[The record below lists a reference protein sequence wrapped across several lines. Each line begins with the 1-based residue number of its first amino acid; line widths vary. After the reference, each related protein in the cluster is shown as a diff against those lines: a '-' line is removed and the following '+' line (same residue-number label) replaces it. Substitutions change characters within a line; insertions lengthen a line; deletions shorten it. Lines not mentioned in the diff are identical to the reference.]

1 MISRTKQWLEERAS
15 AFCRSPFGCLVG
27 LFASR
32 MFRGAGD
39 AEAGELDLGVGVILI
54 LLAMPGLLVSL
65 LMFEKYGSFIRFL
78 RGEGAFDPFKAV
90 LPDEYLFIVL
100 SVSVTGAAAL
110 WRWDTIFLDRRDY
123 ANLVPL
129 PLSLGAIFFANLCA
143 LLGLTGAFTIV
154 ANGASVVLFPIA
166 VVGSR
171 PSLSLFLRFAAGHA
185 AAVFAASV
193 FSFFAV
199 FALAGL
205 LTALLPPSAF
215 RRVSLAI
222 RFVSVVTLMILLA
235 TSLTIPDLLKR
246 LSVTNAHRVA
256 VLPPVSFLGV
266 ARTVWVGANDAFSSS
281 MARAAIIALG
291 VSLVTAMVAY
301 GFSFRRSFIRLPE
314 MPDARPMTRISPLLS
329 RLAFSQ
335 KLAFRPSTH
344 RACYQF
350 VSRSLLR
357 STAHLQTLLC
367 FFAVG
372 LVISAETFAAG
383 SYHFSAGQNTV
394 PPVEFLS
401 IPFILGYSV
410 LVGIRFAFEIPLDLR
425 ANWIFQLW
433 LDPDRH
439 DARSVARRVLR
450 EFSLYWM
457 GPLVLLCSLAFW
469 GWMTALLHTA
479 IWSACMLVLV
489 EILLIRFRKM
499 PFTCPYPPFQS
510 HSPLIA
516 VGYLFGFYI
525 FESWLPELDQ
535 WSVLSP
541 INAVWIIPLLG
552 SVLAGLSWYRN
563 QMLDMDKR
571 LTFEE
576 LSKNTFW

>member
-1 MISRTKQWLEERAS
+1 MISRTRQWLEERHS
-15 AFCRSPFGCLVG
+15 AFCRSPFGCLVE
-27 LFASR
+27 LFATR
-32 MFRGAGD
+32 MFRGAAD

-65 LMFEKYGSFIRFL
+65 LMFEKYGSLILFL
-78 RGEGAFDPFKAV
+78 RGERALDPFKAAV
-90 LPDEYLFIVL
+90 PDEYLFIVL

-110 WRWDTIFLDRRDY
+110 WRWDAIFLDRRDY
-123 ANLVPL
+123 ANLAPL

-143 LLGLTGAFTIV
+143 LLALAGVFTIV
-154 ANGASVVLFPIA
+154 ANAASVALFPIA

-193 FSFFAV
+193 FSFFAI

-205 LTALLPPSAF
+205 LTALVPASAF

-222 RFVSVVTLMILLA
+222 RFVLVVALLILLA
-235 TSLTIPDLLKR
+235 TSLTVPDLLGR

-266 ARTVWVGANDAFSSS
+266 ARTVWAGANDTFAAG
-281 MARAAIIALG
+281 MARAAMIALG
-291 VSLVTAMVAY
+291 VSLLTATLAY
-301 GFSFRRSFIRLPE
+301 AFSFRRSFIRLPE
-314 MPDARPMTRISPLLS
+314 LADARPMTRISYFLSPLTFS
-329 RLAFSQ
+329 R
-335 KLAFRPSTH
+335 KLAFRSSTR

-350 VSRSLLR
+350 VSRSVLR

-367 FFAVG
+367 FLAVG
-372 LVISAETFAAG
+372 LVISAEMFPSG
-383 SYHFSAGQNTV
+383 SYHFSAGHGTV
-394 PPVEFLS
+394 PAVEFLS
-401 IPFILGYSV
+401 IPFILGYCI

-425 ANWIFQLW
+425 ANWVFQLW

-439 DARSVARRVLR
+439 DARSVARRVLLV
-450 EFSLYWM
+450 FSLAWL
-457 GPLVLLCSLAFW
+457 GPLVLLVTWAFW
-469 GWMTALLHTA
+469 GWVTALLHTA
-479 IWSACMLVLV
+479 IWCATMVVLV

-499 PFTCPYPPFQS
+499 PFTCPYPSFES

-525 FESWLPELDQ
+525 FKSWLPELDQ
-535 WSVLSP
+535 WSVLRP

-552 SVLAGLSWYRN
+552 SVLAGLTWYRN

-571 LTFEE
+571 LTFEAV
-576 LSKNTFW
+576 SRPTFW

>member
-1 MISRTKQWLEERAS
+1 MISRTKQWLEERHS
-15 AFCRSPFGCLVG
+15 AFCQSPFGCLVE
-27 LFASR
+27 LFATR

-39 AEAGELDLGVGVILI
+39 TEAGELDLGVGVILI

-65 LMFEKYGSFIRFL
+65 LMFEKYGSLIRFL

-90 LPDEYLFIVL
+90 VPDEYLFIVL

-110 WRWDTIFLDRRDY
+110 WRWDSIFLDRRDY

-129 PLSLGAIFFANLCA
+129 PLSLRAIFFANLCA
-143 LLGLTGAFTIV
+143 LLALAGVFTIV

-171 PSLSLFLRFAAGHA
+171 PSLSLFVRFAAGHA

-193 FSFFAV
+193 FSFFAI

-205 LTALLPPSAF
+205 LTALVPPSAF

-222 RFVSVVTLMILLA
+222 RFVSVVTLLILLA
-235 TSLTIPDLLKR
+235 TSLSVPDLLQR
-246 LSVTNAHRVA
+246 LSLANAHRVA

-266 ARTVWVGANDAFSSS
+266 ARTVWVRANDTFAAS
-281 MARAAIIALG
+281 MARAAMIALG
-291 VSLVTAMVAY
+291 VSWLTATLAY
-301 GFSFRRSFIRLPE
+301 AFSFRRSFIRLPE
-314 MPDARPMTRISPLLS
+314 LADARPLTRVSYFLSPL
-329 RLAFSQ
+329 AFCR
-335 KLAFRPSTH
+335 KLAFRSSTY
-344 RACYQF
+344 RACHQF

-357 STAHLQTLLC
+357 STAHSQTLLC
-367 FFAVG
+367 FLAVG
-372 LVISAETFAAG
+372 LVISAEMFADG
-383 SYHFSAGQNTV
+383 SYHFSVGQNTV

-401 IPFILGYSV
+401 IPFILGYWI

-439 DARSVARRVLR
+439 DARSVARHVLL
-450 EFSLYWM
+450 EFSLAWM
-457 GPLVLLCSLAFW
+457 GPLVLLVTWAFC
-469 GWMTALLHTA
+469 GWVTALLHTA
-479 IWSACMLVLV
+479 IWCACMLVLV
-489 EILLIRFRKM
+489 EILLIHFRKM
-499 PFTCPYPPFQS
+499 PFTCPYPSFQS

-516 VGYLFGFYI
+516 VGYLFGFYV
-525 FESWLPELDQ
+525 FASWLPELDQ
-535 WSVLSP
+535 WSVSRP

-552 SVLAGLSWYRN
+552 SVLAGLSWYRE

-571 LTFEE
+571 LTFEDV
-576 LSKNTFW
+576 SRTIFS

>member
-1 MISRTKQWLEERAS
+1 
-15 AFCRSPFGCLVG
+15 
-27 LFASR
+27 
-32 MFRGAGD
+32 MFRGAAD

-65 LMFEKYGSFIRFL
+65 LMFEKYGSLILFL
-78 RGEGAFDPFKAV
+78 RGERALDPFKAAV
-90 LPDEYLFIVL
+90 PDEYLFIVL

-110 WRWDTIFLDRRDY
+110 WRWDAIFLDRRDY

-143 LLGLTGAFTIV
+143 LLALAGVFTIV
-154 ANGASVVLFPIA
+154 ANAASVALFPIA

-193 FSFFAV
+193 FSFFAI

-205 LTALLPPSAF
+205 LTALVPASAF

-222 RFVSVVTLMILLA
+222 RFVLVVALLILLA
-235 TSLTIPDLLKR
+235 TSLTVPDLLGR
-246 LSVTNAHRVA
+246 LSVTNAHRVV

-266 ARTVWVGANDAFSSS
+266 ARTVWAGANDTFAAG
-281 MARAAIIALG
+281 MARAAMIALG
-291 VSLVTAMVAY
+291 VSLLTATLAY
-301 GFSFRRSFIRLPE
+301 AFSFRRSFIRLPE
-314 MPDARPMTRISPLLS
+314 LADARPMTRISYFLSPLTFS
-329 RLAFSQ
+329 R
-335 KLAFRPSTH
+335 KLAFRSSTH

-350 VSRSLLR
+350 VSRSVLR

-367 FFAVG
+367 FLAVG
-372 LVISAETFAAG
+372 LVISAEMFPSG
-383 SYHFSAGQNTV
+383 SYHFSTGHGTV
-394 PPVEFLS
+394 PAVEFLS
-401 IPFILGYSV
+401 IPFILGYCI

-425 ANWIFQLW
+425 ANWVFQLW

-439 DARSVARRVLR
+439 DARSVARRVLLV
-450 EFSLYWM
+450 FSLAWL
-457 GPLVLLCSLAFW
+457 GPLVLLVTWAFW
-469 GWMTALLHTA
+469 GWVTALLHTA
-479 IWSACMLVLV
+479 IWCATMVVLV

-499 PFTCPYPPFQS
+499 PFTCPYPSFES

-525 FESWLPELDQ
+525 FKSWLPDLDQ
-535 WSVLSP
+535 WSVLRP

-552 SVLAGLSWYRN
+552 SVLAGLTWYRN

-571 LTFEE
+571 LTFEAV
-576 LSKNTFW
+576 SRPTFW

>member
-1 MISRTKQWLEERAS
+1 MISRTRQWLEERHS
-15 AFCRSPFGCLVG
+15 AFCRSPFGCLVE
-27 LFASR
+27 LFATR
-32 MFRGAGD
+32 MFRGAAD

-65 LMFEKYGSFIRFL
+65 LMFEKYGSLILFL
-78 RGEGAFDPFKAV
+78 RGERALDPFKAAV
-90 LPDEYLFIVL
+90 PDEYLFIVL

-110 WRWDTIFLDRRDY
+110 WRWDAIFLDRRDY

-143 LLGLTGAFTIV
+143 LLALAGVFTIV
-154 ANGASVVLFPIA
+154 ANAASVALFPIA

-193 FSFFAV
+193 FSFFAI

-205 LTALLPPSAF
+205 LTALVPASAF

-222 RFVSVVTLMILLA
+222 RFVLVVALLILLA
-235 TSLTIPDLLKR
+235 TSLTVPDLLGR
-246 LSVTNAHRVA
+246 LSVSNAHRVA

-266 ARTVWVGANDAFSSS
+266 ARTVWVGANDTFAAG
-281 MARAAIIALG
+281 MARAAMIALG
-291 VSLVTAMVAY
+291 VSLLTATLAY
-301 GFSFRRSFIRLPE
+301 AFSFRRSFIRLPE
-314 MPDARPMTRISPLLS
+314 LADARPMTRISYFSSPLTFS
-329 RLAFSQ
+329 R
-335 KLAFRPSTH
+335 KLAFRSSTY

-367 FFAVG
+367 FLAIG
-372 LVISAETFAAG
+372 LVISAEMFPSG
-383 SYHFSAGQNTV
+383 SYRVSAGHGTV
-394 PPVEFLS
+394 PAVEFLS
-401 IPFILGYSV
+401 IPFILGYCI

-439 DARSVARRVLR
+439 DARSVARRVLLV
-450 EFSLYWM
+450 FSLAWF
-457 GPLVLLCSLAFW
+457 GPLVLLVTWAFW
-469 GWMTALLHTA
+469 GWVTALLHTA
-479 IWSACMLVLV
+479 IWCASMVVLV

-499 PFTCPYPPFQS
+499 PFTCPYPSFES

-525 FESWLPELDQ
+525 FKSWLPELDQ
-535 WSVLSP
+535 WSVLRP

-552 SVLAGLSWYRN
+552 SVLAGLTWYRN

-571 LTFEE
+571 LSFEAV
-576 LSKNTFW
+576 SRPTFW

>member
-1 MISRTKQWLEERAS
+1 MISRTKQWLEERRS
-15 AFCRSPFGCLVG
+15 AFCRSPFGCLVE

-39 AEAGELDLGVGVILI
+39 AEAGELDLGVGVVLI

-65 LMFEKYGSFIRFL
+65 LMFEKYGSLIRFL
-78 RGEGAFDPFKAV
+78 GGEGAFDPFKAV
-90 LPDEYLFIVL
+90 MPDEYLFIVL
-100 SVSVTGAAAL
+100 SVSVTAAAAL

-129 PLSLGAIFFANLCA
+129 PLSLRGIFFANLCA
-143 LLGLTGAFTIV
+143 LLALTGVFTIV

-193 FSFFAV
+193 FSFFAI

-215 RRVSLAI
+215 RRVSLSI
-222 RFVSVVTLMILLA
+222 RFVSVVTLLILLA
-235 TSLTIPDLLKR
+235 TSLTVPDLLKR
-246 LSVTNAHRVA
+246 LSITNAHRVA

-266 ARTVWVGANDAFSSS
+266 ARTVWVGANDTFSAT
-281 MARAAIIALG
+281 MAGAAMIALG
-291 VSLVTAMVAY
+291 VSLLTAMVAY
-301 GFSFRRSFIRLPE
+301 AFSFRRSFIRLPE
-314 MPDARPMTRISPLLS
+314 LADARPMTRISYVLS
-329 RLAFSQ
+329 LPAFSR
-335 KLAFRPSTH
+335 KLAFGSSTH

-367 FFAVG
+367 FLAVG
-372 LVISAETFAAG
+372 LVISAEMFAAG
-383 SYHFSAGQNTV
+383 SYHFSVGQSTA
-394 PPVEFLS
+394 PAVEFLS
-401 IPFILGYSV
+401 IPFILGYCI

-425 ANWIFQLW
+425 ANWIFRLW

-439 DARSVARRVLR
+439 DARSVARRVMR
-450 EFSLYWM
+450 SFSLSWM
-457 GPLVLLCSLAFW
+457 APLIFLVTWAFW
-469 GWMTALLHTA
+469 GGVTALLHTA
-479 IWSACMLVLV
+479 IWCACMLVLV
-489 EILLIRFRKM
+489 EFLLIRFRKM
-499 PFTCPYPPFQS
+499 PFTCPYPSFQS

-516 VGYLFGFYI
+516 VAYLFGLYI
-525 FESWLPELDQ
+525 FKSWLPELDQ
-535 WSVLSP
+535 WSVVSP
-541 INAVWIIPLLG
+541 INAVWIVALLG
-552 SVLAGLSWYRN
+552 GVLAGLCWYRK

-571 LTFEE
+571 LTFEDV
-576 LSKNTFW
+576 SRATFS

>member
-1 MISRTKQWLEERAS
+1 MISRTKQWLRERHG
-15 AFCRSPFGCLVG
+15 AFRRSPFGCLVE
-27 LFASR
+27 LFQSR

-39 AEAGELDLGVGVILI
+39 AEAGELDLGVGVILV

-65 LMFEKYGSFIRFL
+65 LMFEKYGSLIRFL
-78 RGEGAFDPFKAV
+78 SGQGAFDPFTAA

-143 LLGLTGAFTIV
+143 LLALTGVFTFV
-154 ANGASVVLFPIA
+154 ANGASVVLFPVA

-185 AAVFAASV
+185 AAVFAASF
-193 FSFFAV
+193 FSFFAI

-205 LTALLPPSAF
+205 LTALLPASAF
-215 RRVSLAI
+215 RRVSLSI
-222 RFVSVVTLMILLA
+222 RFVSVVALLILLA
-235 TSLTIPDLLKR
+235 TSLTVPDLLKR
-246 LSVTNAHRVA
+246 LSITNAQRVA
-256 VLPPVSFLGV
+256 LLPPVSFLGV
-266 ARTVWVGANDAFSSS
+266 ARTVWVGANDAFSAS
-281 MARAAIIALG
+281 MARAAMIAVG
-291 VSLVTAMVAY
+291 VSLLTAMVAY
-301 GFSFRRSFIRLPE
+301 AFSFRRSFIRLPE
-314 MPDARPMTRISPLLS
+314 LADARPMTRISYFLS
-329 RLAFSQ
+329 LLAFSR
-335 KLAFRPSTH
+335 KLPLRSSTH
-344 RACYQF
+344 RACYHF

-367 FFAVG
+367 FLAVG
-372 LVISAETFAAG
+372 LVISAETFAVG
-383 SYHFSAGQNTV
+383 SYQSSAGQSAV

-401 IPFILGYSV
+401 IPFILGYCT

-425 ANWIFQLW
+425 ANWIFRLW

-439 DARSVARRVLR
+439 DARSVARRVLLV
-450 EFSLYWM
+450 FSLPWM
-457 GPLVLLCSLAFW
+457 GPLMLLVTWAFW

-479 IWSACMLVLV
+479 IWCASMLVLV
-489 EILLIRFRKM
+489 DMLLIRFRKM
-499 PFTCPYPPFQS
+499 PFTCPYPSFQS

-516 VGYLFGFYI
+516 VGYLFGFYV
-525 FESWLPELDQ
+525 FKSWLPELDQ

-541 INAVWIIPLLG
+541 INAVWIIALLG
-552 SVLAGLSWYRN
+552 SALAGLYWYRN

-571 LTFEE
+571 LTFED
-576 LSKNTFW
+576 LSRSAFL

>member
-1 MISRTKQWLEERAS
+1 MISRTRQWLEERHS
-15 AFCRSPFGCLVG
+15 AFCRSPFGCLVE
-27 LFASR
+27 LFATR

-65 LMFEKYGSFIRFL
+65 LMFEKYGSLIRFL

-90 LPDEYLFIVL
+90 VPDEYLFIVL

-129 PLSLGAIFFANLCA
+129 PLSLRAIFFANLCA
-143 LLGLTGAFTIV
+143 LLALAGVFTIV
-154 ANGASVVLFPIA
+154 ANAASVALFPIA

-193 FSFFAV
+193 FSFFAI

-205 LTALLPPSAF
+205 LTALVPASAF
-215 RRVSLAI
+215 RRVSLAM
-222 RFVSVVTLMILLA
+222 RFVLVVALLILLA
-235 TSLTIPDLLKR
+235 TSLTVPDLLGR
-246 LSVTNAHRVA
+246 LSITNAHRVA

-266 ARTVWVGANDAFSSS
+266 ARTVWAGAHDAFAAS
-281 MARAAIIALG
+281 MARAAMIALG
-291 VSLVTAMVAY
+291 VSLLTATLAY
-301 GFSFRRSFIRLPE
+301 AFSFRRSFLRLPE
-314 MPDARPMTRISPLLS
+314 LADARPLTRISYFLS
-329 RLAFSQ
+329 PLAFSR
-335 KLAFRPSTH
+335 KLAFRPSTY

-367 FFAVG
+367 FLAVG
-372 LVISAETFAAG
+372 LVISAEMFGDT
-383 SYHFSAGQNTV
+383 SYHFSAGHDTV

-401 IPFILGYSV
+401 IPFVLGYCI

-439 DARSVARRVLR
+439 DARSVARHVLLV
-450 EFSLYWM
+450 FSLSWL
-457 GPLVLLCSLAFW
+457 GPLVLLVTWAFW
-469 GWMTALLHTA
+469 GWVTALLHTA
-479 IWSACMLVLV
+479 IWCASMLVLV

-499 PFTCPYPPFQS
+499 PFTCPYPSFQS

-525 FESWLPELDQ
+525 FKSWLPELDQ
-535 WSVLSP
+535 WSVLRP
-541 INAVWIIPLLG
+541 INAVWIMPLLG
-552 SVLAGLSWYRN
+552 SVLAGLTWYRD

-571 LTFEE
+571 LTFEAV
-576 LSKNTFW
+576 SRTTFW

>member
-1 MISRTKQWLEERAS
+1 MISRTRQWLEERYS
-15 AFCRSPFGCLVG
+15 AFCRSPFGCLVE
-27 LFASR
+27 LFATR
-32 MFRGAGD
+32 MFRGAAD

-65 LMFEKYGSFIRFL
+65 LMFEKYGSLILFL
-78 RGEGAFDPFKAV
+78 RGERALDPFKAAV
-90 LPDEYLFIVL
+90 PDEYLFIVL

-110 WRWDTIFLDRRDY
+110 WRWDAIFLDRRDY

-143 LLGLTGAFTIV
+143 LLALAGVFTIV
-154 ANGASVVLFPIA
+154 ANAASVALFPIA

-193 FSFFAV
+193 FSFFAI

-205 LTALLPPSAF
+205 LTALVPASAF

-222 RFVSVVTLMILLA
+222 RFVLVVALLILLA
-235 TSLTIPDLLKR
+235 TSLTVPDLLGR

-266 ARTVWVGANDAFSSS
+266 ARTVWAGANDTFAAG
-281 MARAAIIALG
+281 MARAAMIALG
-291 VSLVTAMVAY
+291 VSLLTATLAY
-301 GFSFRRSFIRLPE
+301 AFSFRRSFIRLPE
-314 MPDARPMTRISPLLS
+314 LADARPMTRISYFSSPLTFS
-329 RLAFSQ
+329 R
-335 KLAFRPSTH
+335 KLAFRSSTH

-350 VSRSLLR
+350 VSRSVLR

-367 FFAVG
+367 FLAVG
-372 LVISAETFAAG
+372 LVISAEMFPSG
-383 SYHFSAGQNTV
+383 SYHFSAGHGTV
-394 PPVEFLS
+394 PAVEFLS
-401 IPFILGYSV
+401 IPFILGYCI

-425 ANWIFQLW
+425 ANWVFQLW

-439 DARSVARRVLR
+439 DARSVARRVLLV
-450 EFSLYWM
+450 FSLAWL
-457 GPLVLLCSLAFW
+457 GPLVLLVTWAFW
-469 GWMTALLHTA
+469 GWVTALLHTA
-479 IWSACMLVLV
+479 IWCATMVVLV

-499 PFTCPYPPFQS
+499 PFTCPYPSFES

-525 FESWLPELDQ
+525 FKSWLPELDQ
-535 WSVLSP
+535 WSVLRP

-552 SVLAGLSWYRN
+552 SVLAGLTWYRN

-571 LTFEE
+571 LTFEAA
-576 LSKNTFW
+576 SRPTFW

>member
-1 MISRTKQWLEERAS
+1 MISRTRQWLEERHS
-15 AFCRSPFGCLVG
+15 AFCRSPFGCLVE
-27 LFASR
+27 LFATR
-32 MFRGAGD
+32 MFCGAAD

-65 LMFEKYGSFIRFL
+65 LMFEKYGSLILFL
-78 RGEGAFDPFKAV
+78 RGERALDPFKAAV
-90 LPDEYLFIVL
+90 PDEYLFIVL

-110 WRWDTIFLDRRDY
+110 WRWDAIFLDRRDY

-129 PLSLGAIFFANLCA
+129 PLSLGAIFLANLCA
-143 LLGLTGAFTIV
+143 LLALAGVFTIV
-154 ANGASVVLFPIA
+154 ANAASVALFPIA

-193 FSFFAV
+193 FSFFAI

-205 LTALLPPSAF
+205 LTALVPASAF

-222 RFVSVVTLMILLA
+222 RFVLVVTLLILLA
-235 TSLTIPDLLKR
+235 TSLTVPDLLGR

-266 ARTVWVGANDAFSSS
+266 ARTVWAGANDTFAAG
-281 MARAAIIALG
+281 MARAAMIALG
-291 VSLVTAMVAY
+291 VSLLTATLAY
-301 GFSFRRSFIRLPE
+301 AFSFRRSFIRLPE
-314 MPDARPMTRISPLLS
+314 LADARPMTRISYFLSPLTFS
-329 RLAFSQ
+329 RS
-335 KLAFRPSTH
+335 STH

-350 VSRSLLR
+350 VSRSVLR

-367 FFAVG
+367 FLAVG
-372 LVISAETFAAG
+372 LVISEEMFSSG
-383 SYHFSAGQNTV
+383 SYHFSAGHGTV
-394 PPVEFLS
+394 PAVEFLS
-401 IPFILGYSV
+401 IPFILGYCI

-425 ANWIFQLW
+425 ANWVFQLW

-439 DARSVARRVLR
+439 DARSVARRVLLV
-450 EFSLYWM
+450 FSLAWL
-457 GPLVLLCSLAFW
+457 GPLVLLVTWAFW
-469 GWMTALLHTA
+469 GWVTALLHTA
-479 IWSACMLVLV
+479 IWCATMVVLV

-499 PFTCPYPPFQS
+499 PFTCPYPSFES

-525 FESWLPELDQ
+525 FKSWLPELDQ
-535 WSVLSP
+535 WSVLRP

-552 SVLAGLSWYRN
+552 SVLAGLTWYRN

-571 LTFEE
+571 LTFEAV
-576 LSKNTFW
+576 SRPTFW

>member
-1 MISRTKQWLEERAS
+1 MISRTKQWLEDRRS
-15 AFCRSPFGCLVG
+15 AFCRSPFVCLVG
-27 LFASR
+27 LFAAR
-32 MFRGAGD
+32 MFRGAQD

-65 LMFEKYGSFIRFL
+65 LMFEKYGSLLRFL

-90 LPDEYLFIVL
+90 VPDEYLFIVL
-100 SVSVTGAAAL
+100 SVAVTGAAAL
-110 WRWDTIFLDRRDY
+110 WRWDCIFLDRRDY
-123 ANLVPL
+123 ANLAPL

-143 LLGLTGAFTIV
+143 LLGLAGVFTVV

-193 FSFFAV
+193 FSFFAI
-199 FALAGL
+199 FALGGL
-205 LTALLPPSAF
+205 LTALVPPSAF
-215 RRVSLAI
+215 RGVSHAI
-222 RFVSVVTLMILLA
+222 RFVSLAALLTLLA
-235 TSLTIPDLLKR
+235 TSLTVPDLLKR
-246 LSVTNAHRVA
+246 LSMTKAHRVA

-266 ARTVWVGANDAFSSS
+266 ARTVWVEAHDAFAAG
-281 MARAAIIALG
+281 MARAAMIALG
-291 VSLVTAMVAY
+291 VSLLTATLAY
-301 GFSFRRSFIRLPE
+301 AFSFRRYFIRLPE
-314 MPDARPMTRISPLLS
+314 LADARPMTRISYSLS
-329 RLAFSQ
+329 PPAFPRRLAFRS
-335 KLAFRPSTH
+335 STD
-344 RACYQF
+344 RACCQF

-367 FFAVG
+367 CLAVG
-372 LVISAETFAAG
+372 LVISAEMFADG
-383 SYHFSAGQNTV
+383 SSHLSARQGAV

-401 IPFILGYSV
+401 IPFILGYWI
-410 LVGIRFAFEIPLDLR
+410 LLGIRFAFEIPLDLR

-450 EFSLYWM
+450 VFSLSWL
-457 GPLVLLCSLAFW
+457 GPLVLLVTWALW
-469 GWMTALLHTA
+469 GWLTALLHTA
-479 IWSACMLVLV
+479 IWCACMLVFV

-499 PFTCPYPPFQS
+499 PFACPYPPFQS

-525 FESWLPELDQ
+525 FKSWLPELDQ

-552 SVLAGLSWYRN
+552 SVLAGLGWYRH

-571 LTFEE
+571 LTFEDVTPTIF
-576 LSKNTFW
+576 S

>member
-1 MISRTKQWLEERAS
+1 MISRTKRWLRERHS
-15 AFCRSPFGCLVG
+15 AFCRSPFGCLVE
-27 LFASR
+27 LFATR
-32 MFRGAGD
+32 MFQGAGD

-78 RGEGAFDPFKAV
+78 RGEGAFDPFKAAM
-90 LPDEYLFIVL
+90 PDEYLFIVL

-129 PLSLGAIFFANLCA
+129 PLSLGDIFFANLCA
-143 LLGLTGAFTIV
+143 LLALAGVFSIV
-154 ANGASVVLFPIA
+154 ANAASVALFPIA

-193 FSFFAV
+193 FSFFAI
-199 FALAGL
+199 FALAGGV
-205 LTALLPPSAF
+205 TALVPASAF
-215 RRVSLAI
+215 RRVSLGI
-222 RFVSVVTLMILLA
+222 RFVLVVALLILLA
-235 TSLTIPDLLKR
+235 TSLTVPDLLGR
-246 LSVTNAHRVA
+246 LSIANAHRVA

-266 ARTVWVGANDAFSSS
+266 ARTVWSGADDTFAAS
-281 MARAAIIALG
+281 MARAAMVALG
-291 VSLVTAMVAY
+291 VSLLTATLAY
-301 GFSFRRSFIRLPE
+301 AFSFRRSFIRLPE
-314 MPDARPMTRISPLLS
+314 LPDARPMTRISYFVSP
-329 RLAFSQ
+329 LAFSR
-335 KLAFRPSTH
+335 KLAFRSSTY

-367 FFAVG
+367 FLAVG
-372 LVISAETFAAG
+372 LVISAEMLGDG
-383 SYHFSAGQNTV
+383 SYHFSAGHGTV

-401 IPFILGYSV
+401 IPFILGYCI

-425 ANWIFQLW
+425 ANWIFQFW

-439 DARSVARRVLR
+439 DARSVARRVLLV
-450 EFSLYWM
+450 FSLSWL
-457 GPLVLLCSLAFW
+457 GPLVLLVTWAFW
-469 GWMTALLHTA
+469 GWVTALLHTA
-479 IWSACMLVLV
+479 IWCACMFALV

-499 PFTCPYPPFQS
+499 PFTCPYPSFQS

-525 FESWLPELDQ
+525 FKSWLPDLDE
-535 WSVLSP
+535 WSVFRP

-552 SVLAGLSWYRN
+552 SVFAGLTWYRN
-563 QMLDMDKR
+563 QMLDMDKQ
-571 LTFEE
+571 LTFEAVSRTT
-576 LSKNTFW
+576 LW

>member
-1 MISRTKQWLEERAS
+1 MISRTKQWLEERRC
-15 AFCRSPFGCLVG
+15 AFRRSPFGCLVE
-27 LFASR
+27 LFLGR

-39 AEAGELDLGVGVILI
+39 AEAGELDLGVGVILV

-65 LMFEKYGSFIRFL
+65 LMLEKYGSLIRFL
-78 RGEGAFDPFKAV
+78 SGQGAVDPFRAA

-143 LLGLTGAFTIV
+143 LLALTGVFTFV

-185 AAVFAASV
+185 AAVFAASF
-193 FSFFAV
+193 FSFFAL

-215 RRVSLAI
+215 RRVSLSI
-222 RFVSVVTLMILLA
+222 RFVSVVALLILLA
-235 TSLTIPDLLKR
+235 TSLTVPDLLKR
-246 LSVTNAHRVA
+246 LSIANAHRVA
-256 VLPPVSFLGV
+256 LLPPVSFLGV
-266 ARTVWVGANDAFSSS
+266 ARTVWAGANDAFSAS
-281 MARAAIIALG
+281 MARAAMIAVG
-291 VSLVTAMVAY
+291 VSLLTAMVAY
-301 GFSFRRSFIRLPE
+301 AFSFRRSFIRLPE
-314 MPDARPMTRISPLLS
+314 LADARPMARISYFLS
-329 RLAFSQ
+329 LLAFSR
-335 KLAFRPSTH
+335 KLPFRSSTE
-344 RACYQF
+344 RACYHF

-367 FFAVG
+367 FLAVG
-372 LVISAETFAAG
+372 LVISADAFAAG
-383 SYHFSAGQNTV
+383 SHQFSTGPSAV
-394 PPVEFLS
+394 PTVEFLS
-401 IPFILGYSV
+401 IPFILGYCI

-439 DARSVARRVLR
+439 DARSVVRRALLV
-450 EFSLYWM
+450 FSLSWM
-457 GPLVLLCSLAFW
+457 GPPVLLVTWAYW

-479 IWSACMLVLV
+479 IWCASLLVLV
-489 EILLIRFRKM
+489 EMLLIRFRKM
-499 PFTCPYPPFQS
+499 PFTCPYPSFQS
-510 HSPLIA
+510 HSPLLA
-516 VGYLFGFYI
+516 VGYLFGLYI
-525 FESWLPELDQ
+525 FKSWLPELDQ

-541 INAVWIIPLLG
+541 INALWIIALVV
-552 SVLAGLSWYRN
+552 SAFAGLYWYRN

-571 LTFEE
+571 LTFED
-576 LSKNTFW
+576 LSRSTFL

>member
-1 MISRTKQWLEERAS
+1 MISRTKQWLQERRS
-15 AFCRSPFGCLVG
+15 AFCRSPFGCLVE

-39 AEAGELDLGVGVILI
+39 AEAGELDLGVGVVLV

-65 LMFEKYGSFIRFL
+65 LMLEKYGSLMRFL
-78 RGEGAFDPFKAV
+78 RGEGAFDPFKATA
-90 LPDEYLFIVL
+90 PDEYLFIVL
-100 SVSVTGAAAL
+100 SVSVTAAAAL

-123 ANLVPL
+123 ANVVHL

-143 LLGLTGAFTIV
+143 LLALAGVFSIV

-193 FSFFAV
+193 FSFFAI

-215 RRVSLAI
+215 RRVSLSI
-222 RFVSVVTLMILLA
+222 RFASVVTLLILLS
-235 TSLTIPDLLKR
+235 TSLTVPDLLKR
-246 LSVTNAHRVA
+246 LSITNLHRVA

-266 ARTVWVGANDAFSSS
+266 ARTVWIGANDTFGAA
-281 MARAAIIALG
+281 MARAAMVAVG
-291 VSLVTAMVAY
+291 VSLLTAMVAY
-301 GFSFRRSFIRLPE
+301 TLSFRRSFIRLPE
-314 MPDARPMTRISPLLS
+314 VADARPLPRISYVLS
-329 RLAFSQ
+329 LLAFSR
-335 KLAFRPSTH
+335 KLAFGSSTD
-344 RACYQF
+344 RACCQF
-350 VSRSLLR
+350 VSWSLLR

-367 FFAVG
+367 FLAVG
-372 LVISAETFAAG
+372 LVISAEVFAPG
-383 SYHFSAGQNTV
+383 SYHFSAGQSTV
-394 PPVEFLS
+394 PAVEFLS
-401 IPFILGYSV
+401 IPFILGYCI

-425 ANWIFQLW
+425 ANWIFRLW

-439 DARSVARRVLR
+439 DARSVARYVLLL
-450 EFSLYWM
+450 FSLSWM
-457 GPLVLLCSLAFW
+457 APLVLLVTWAFW
-469 GWMTALLHTA
+469 GWAIALFHTA
-479 IWSACMLVLV
+479 MWCASMLVLV
-489 EILLIRFRKM
+489 EFLLIRFRKM
-499 PFTCPYPPFQS
+499 PFTCPYPSFQS

-516 VGYLFGFYI
+516 VAYLFGFYI
-525 FESWLPELDQ
+525 FKSWLPELEE

-541 INAVWIIPLLG
+541 INAFSIVALLG
-552 SVLAGLSWYRN
+552 SALGGLRWYRN

-571 LTFEE
+571 LTFEDV
-576 LSKNTFW
+576 SRTTFW

>member
-1 MISRTKQWLEERAS
+1 MISRTKRWLEERRS
-15 AFCRSPFGCLVG
+15 AFCRSPFGCLVE
-27 LFASR
+27 LFLSR
-32 MFRGAGD
+32 MFQGAGD

-78 RGEGAFDPFKAV
+78 RGEGAFDPFKAAV
-90 LPDEYLFIVL
+90 PDEYLFIVL

-123 ANLVPL
+123 SNLVPL
-129 PLSLGAIFFANLCA
+129 PLSLGAIFFANLWA
-143 LLGLTGAFTIV
+143 LLALTGVLTIV

-171 PSLSLFLRFAAGHA
+171 PSVSLFLRFAAGHA
-185 AAVFAASV
+185 VAVFAASV
-193 FSFFAV
+193 FSFFAI
-199 FALAGL
+199 FALAGG
-205 LTALLPPSAF
+205 LTALVPPSAF
-215 RRVSLAI
+215 RKVSLGT
-222 RFVSVVTLMILLA
+222 RFVLVVTLLILLA
-235 TSLTIPDLLKR
+235 TSLTVPDLLKR
-246 LSVTNAHRVA
+246 LSITNAHRVA
-256 VLPPVSFLGV
+256 VLPPMSFLGV
-266 ARTVWVGANDAFSSS
+266 ARTVWVGANDTFSSS
-281 MARAAIIALG
+281 MASAALIAVG
-291 VSLVTAMVAY
+291 VSMLTAMVAY

-314 MPDARPMTRISPLLS
+314 LADARPMTRISSLLS

-335 KLAFRPSTH
+335 KLAFGSSTQG
-344 RACYQF
+344 ACYQF
-350 VSRSLLR
+350 VSRSLWR

-367 FFAVG
+367 FLAVG
-372 LVISAETFAAG
+372 LVISAEMFAAG

-401 IPFILGYSV
+401 IPFILGFCI

-425 ANWIFQLW
+425 ANWIFRLW
-433 LDPDRH
+433 LDPDQH

-450 EFSLYWM
+450 VFSLYWM
-457 GPLVLLCSLAFW
+457 GPLVLLSTLAFW

-479 IWSACMLVLV
+479 IWCACMLVLV

-510 HSPLIA
+510 HAPLMA
-516 VGYLFGFYI
+516 VGYLFGFYV
-525 FESWLPELDQ
+525 FESWLPELDR

-541 INAVWIIPLLG
+541 INAVWIIALLG
-552 SVLAGLSWYRN
+552 SVLAGLGWYRN

-571 LTFEE
+571 LSFEDG
-576 LSKNTFW
+576 SKNTFS

>member
-1 MISRTKQWLEERAS
+1 MISRTRQWLEDRHS
-15 AFCRSPFGCLVG
+15 AFCRSPFGCLVE
-27 LFASR
+27 LFATR
-32 MFRGAGD
+32 MFRGAAD

-65 LMFEKYGSFIRFL
+65 LMFEKYGSLILFL
-78 RGEGAFDPFKAV
+78 RGQRALDPFKAAV
-90 LPDEYLFIVL
+90 PDEYLFIVL

-143 LLGLTGAFTIV
+143 LLALSGVFTIV
-154 ANGASVVLFPIA
+154 ANAASVVLFPVA

-171 PSLSLFLRFAAGHA
+171 PSLSLFLRFASGHA

-205 LTALLPPSAF
+205 LTALVPASAF

-222 RFVSVVTLMILLA
+222 RFVLVVALLILLA
-235 TSLTIPDLLKR
+235 TSLTVPDLLGR

-266 ARTVWVGANDAFSSS
+266 ARTVWAGAEDTFAAG
-281 MARAAIIALG
+281 MARAAMIALG
-291 VSLVTAMVAY
+291 VSLLTATLAY
-301 GFSFRRSFIRLPE
+301 AFSFRRSFLRLPE
-314 MPDARPMTRISPLLS
+314 LPDARPMTRISSLLS
-329 RLAFSQ
+329 PLAFSR
-335 KLAFRPSTH
+335 KLAFRSSTH

-367 FFAVG
+367 FLAVA
-372 LVISAETFAAG
+372 LVISAEMFGDG
-383 SYHFSAGQNTV
+383 SYHFSSGHGTV

-401 IPFILGYSV
+401 IPFILGYCI

-439 DARSVARRVLR
+439 DARSVARRVLL
-450 EFSLYWM
+450 EFSVAWL
-457 GPLVLLCSLAFW
+457 GPLVLGVTWAFW
-469 GWMTALLHTA
+469 GWVTALLHAA
-479 IWSACMLVLV
+479 IWCACMLVLA

-499 PFTCPYPPFQS
+499 PFTCPYSSFES

-525 FESWLPELDQ
+525 FSSWLPELDQ
-535 WSVLSP
+535 WSVMRP

-552 SVLAGLSWYRN
+552 SVLAGLTWYRN

-571 LTFEE
+571 LTFEAV
-576 LSKNTFW
+576 SRTTFW